1 MKSII
6 IPAGANVWFGG
17 TCWRF
22 TKQAE
27 IEPLIQLD
35 LTEKNGVYE
44 YLSHLNNNMNGEN
57 NGNRS
62 NADIDRS

>member
-1 MKSII
+1 MKPII

-27 IEPLIQLD
+27 IEPLLQLD
-35 LTEKNGVYE
+35 LTEKNGLYE
-44 YLSHLNNNMNGEN
+44 YLAHQIKDNGET
-57 NGNRS
+57 NGTNKRS
-62 NADIDRS
+62 